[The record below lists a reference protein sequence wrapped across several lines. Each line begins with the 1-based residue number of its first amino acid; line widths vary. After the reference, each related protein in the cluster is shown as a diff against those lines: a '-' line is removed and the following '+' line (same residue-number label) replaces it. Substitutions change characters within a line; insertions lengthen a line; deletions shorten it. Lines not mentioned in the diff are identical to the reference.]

1 MTSPIGF
8 IGLGLLG
15 QAMALRLAREG
26 FSLVVWNLETE
37 RSAALLEAGAVVA
50 ASPAEVAERCE
61 VICLCVIDG
70 AAVREVLFGPNGI
83 VTGARASR
91 TIVDFSTVTPAE
103 TRDIA
108 KEAER
113 HSLSWIDAPISGGP
127 VAALTGE
134 LTVMA
139 GGSPKDI
146 EAVAPLFRATASR
159 CTHVGGVGSGQ
170 EMKVIN
176 QALVGAT
183 FVMLAEVMAL
193 ARRLGLPVDA
203 VPACLEG
210 GLADSVA
217 LQRVW
222 PRMVSELFEPP
233 TGRADQM
240 LKDLKNVDALREASG
255 LELPLVQSAI
265 SQYANYV
272 EQHSGAHCETIS
284 ITRLY
289 QN

>member
-1 MTSPIGF
+1 MMSSIGF

-26 FSLVVWNLETE
+26 FSLVVWNREPE
-37 RSAALLEAGAVVA
+37 RSAALVEAGAAVA
-50 ASPAEVAERCE
+50 ASPAEVAERCG

-70 AAVREVLFGPNGI
+70 AAVREVLFGPHGI
-83 VTGARASR
+83 VAGARAPR
-91 TIVDFSTVTPAE
+91 TIVDFSTVPPKQ

-108 KEAER
+108 GEAEK
-113 HSLSWIDAPISGGP
+113 HALSWIDAPISGGP
-127 VAALTGE
+127 VAALAGE
-134 LTVMA
+134 LTIMA
-139 GGSPKDI
+139 GGSPEDM
-146 EAVAPLFRATASR
+146 EAVAPLFRAAASR

-193 ARRLGLPVDA
+193 ARRLGLPIDSI
-203 VPACLEG
+203 PACLEG
-210 GLADSVA
+210 GLADSAA

-222 PRMVSELFEPP
+222 PRMASELFEPP
-233 TGRADQM
+233 TGRVGQM
-240 LKDLKNVDALREASG
+240 LKDLKSVDTLREASE

-265 SQYANYV
+265 AQYAAYV
-272 EQHSGAHCETIS
+272 EQRGGANCETIS

-289 QN
+289 QD